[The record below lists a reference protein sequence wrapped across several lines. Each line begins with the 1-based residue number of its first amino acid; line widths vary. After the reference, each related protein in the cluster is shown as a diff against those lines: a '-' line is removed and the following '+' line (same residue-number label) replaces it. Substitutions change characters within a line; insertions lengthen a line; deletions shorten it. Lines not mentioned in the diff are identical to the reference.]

1 MAAEQDVRAM
11 KTKRYFTLSRRKAF
25 QALVEGRSINY
36 GRYFLLCL
44 AAPSIMALLPFS
56 TSFSYTSHFFV
67 LDILIYF
74 FVVSVGVSRIF
85 GDEEDCLSTLKY
97 CVCNYPLVYFFVY
110 IIIKPLPYF
119 LVVFLYVS
127 ESHSDNKENIT
138 EKYIASDFFNY
149 AEIATNFL
157 LHALTFYIIYKGCKS
172 FRRHRASQSSHLE
185 VVP

>member
-127 ESHSDNKENIT
+127 ESHSDNK
-138 EKYIASDFFNY
+138 
-149 AEIATNFL
+149 
-157 LHALTFYIIYKGCKS
+157 
-172 FRRHRASQSSHLE
+172 
-185 VVP
+185 